1 MSKHY
6 VTIFRSRLRAGVQDE
21 YHQLAARMNALA
33 EQMPGF
39 VSIESYHDD
48 SGGRVSIVE
57 FESHDQAA
65 AWRRHPEHLEV
76 QRIGRERLY
85 SEYHGL
91 VCTVERTY
99 EFAVG
104 EVASADG

>member
-6 VTIFRSRLRAGVQDE
+6 VTVFRSRLRPGVGDE
-21 YHQLAARMNALA
+21 YCELAAHMEALA

-39 VSIESYHDD
+39 ISIESYHDD

-65 AWRRHPEHLEV
+65 AWRKHPEHLEV

-85 SEYHGL
+85 AEYHGL

-99 EFAVG
+99 EFSI
-104 EVASADG
+104 EE